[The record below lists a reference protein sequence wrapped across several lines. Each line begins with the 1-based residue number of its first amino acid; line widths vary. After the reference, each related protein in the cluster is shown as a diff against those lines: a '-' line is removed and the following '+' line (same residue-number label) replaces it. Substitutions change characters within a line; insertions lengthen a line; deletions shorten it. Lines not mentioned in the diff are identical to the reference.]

1 MTTTTNA
8 TPTNVQQINYGFAP
22 ETAPYAQQLLGQ
34 AQALTDVNQNPY
46 QQYQGDTIA
55 QFSPLQQT
63 AFTNMQNMQ
72 TAPQLQ
78 DASAMAGMAGLG
90 GLNTQYTFQPSNF
103 TAADAQSLMNPYLQ
117 ASLAPQLAIQ
127 QQLQGAA
134 QQQQNAQAT
143 QAGAFGGSRFGVQNA
158 ATNLNNQLANQN
170 LIGQGY
176 NTAFQNA
183 QNQYNTQNQL
193 NAQQQQFGAGLGMQG
208 LNLANSAATN
218 LANIGN
224 TQYNQNMG
232 IAQQQAQFGGVQQQQ
247 AQNVLNQQYQNF
259 LNYQNYPYQQLNFM
273 QNMIRGLPMT
283 NQTAAVYQSPGSMLG
298 QVAGLGIG
306 AASALKAEGGKV
318 SSYKDGGHVKGYSGE
333 DNQSLVQD
341 RQIQPMFYAAD
352 NPMGAAYKAG
362 LDIPIGQSSDI
373 TAGIGG
379 SHIQAPNF
387 KMDEHGGRHIGFGT
401 DVGGGRLSLS
411 HYEDPIT
418 RYRENRL
425 NYNMQFADGGDIVDP
440 SEADIYKMMGS
451 LSDQQIEQILQH
463 PTSMAEQQ
471 AAQQEMSF
479 RGAARMREGGPV
491 AFKEG
496 GDEGEETSGLGI
508 LPYLATL
515 GPAIYKGVS
524 AAAGPAFDAATGVL
538 GKLGALGSAAG
549 KGVGHAAS
557 TYGEFGGAS
566 YGLPAAAVL
575 TGGYG
580 LSDLAARGAKENEI
594 LRTGM
599 MGSPD
604 TALGAAIMEQNL
616 EEQGAKKKEKQDY
629 ESKIGGGRGN
639 YLAGEEGY
647 KKYDTYLAQKNLADQ
662 HPDIKDVIKH
672 PTFSEAASA
681 AKGMGY
687 SMDEYLD
694 NVRKAKKM
702 FGEGD
707 EELFKSINDL
717 IAEQKAEPEKIKAEG
732 GKNAL
737 MNFGFQLAANAA
749 QPGVAGNQCFAGLLR
764 SAAAA
769 GPEYAKSISD
779 TDKMARDAQ
788 KLAVQLQIEQT
799 RYQSSVEKGN
809 TRAAVEST
817 HNMQQI
823 MLEHQK
829 LKEMM
834 RHNIAGEGLMG
845 QRIAAA
851 GASKNIAP
859 YLRALAGANQ
869 QAITAA
875 RGYMQSKDYM
885 MGKDNRTY
893 DQIVDDFSKKFR
905 KSGIGLAPT
914 GNVFDQEDEES

>member
-34 AQALTDVNQNPY
+34 AQALTDVNQNPF
-46 QQYQGDTIA
+46 QQYQGETVA
-55 QFSPLQQT
+55 QFTPLQQT
-63 AFTNMQNMQ
+63 AFTNAQNMQ

-103 TAADAQSLMNPYLQ
+103 TAANAQSLMNPYLQ

-134 QQQQNAQAT
+134 QQTQNAQAT
-143 QAGAFGGSRFGVQNA
+143 QAGAFGGSRAGVQAA

-176 NTAFQNA
+176 YNAFNNA

-224 TQYNQNMG
+224 TQYGQNVGIIGLQNQLG
-232 IAQQQAQFGGVQQQQ
+232 TQQQQ
-247 AQNVLNQQYQNF
+247 QVQNIDNQQYQNF

-306 AASALKAEGGKV
+306 AAAALKAEGGSV
-318 SSYKDGGHVKGYSGE
+318 SSYKDGGVVGY
-333 DNQSLVQD
+333 
-341 RQIQPMFYAAD
+341 
-352 NPMGAAYKAG
+352 
-362 LDIPIGQSSDI
+362 
-373 TAGIGG
+373 
-379 SHIQAPNF
+379 
-387 KMDEHGGRHIGFGT
+387 
-401 DVGGGRLSLS
+401 
-411 HYEDPIT
+411 
-418 RYRENRL
+418 
-425 NYNMQFADGGDIVDP
+425 ADGGDIVDP

-451 LSDQQIEQILQH
+451 LSDQQIQQILQH

-749 QPGVAGNQCFAGLLR
+749 QPGVAGNQGFAGLLR

>member
-34 AQALTDVNQNPY
+34 AQALTDVNQNPF
-46 QQYQGDTIA
+46 QQYQGETVA
-55 QFSPLQQT
+55 QFTPLQQT
-63 AFTNMQNMQ
+63 AFTNAQNMQ

-134 QQQQNAQAT
+134 QQTQNAQAT
-143 QAGAFGGSRFGVQNA
+143 QAGAFGGSRAGVQAA

-176 NTAFQNA
+176 YNAFNNA

-224 TQYNQNMG
+224 TQYGQNVGIIGLQNQLG
-232 IAQQQAQFGGVQQQQ
+232 TQQQQ
-247 AQNVLNQQYQNF
+247 QVQNIDNQQYQNF

-306 AASALKAEGGKV
+306 AAAALKAEGGSV
-318 SSYKDGGHVKGYSGE
+318 SSYKDGGVVGY
-333 DNQSLVQD
+333 
-341 RQIQPMFYAAD
+341 
-352 NPMGAAYKAG
+352 
-362 LDIPIGQSSDI
+362 
-373 TAGIGG
+373 
-379 SHIQAPNF
+379 
-387 KMDEHGGRHIGFGT
+387 
-401 DVGGGRLSLS
+401 
-411 HYEDPIT
+411 
-418 RYRENRL
+418 
-425 NYNMQFADGGDIVDP
+425 ADGGDIVDP

-451 LSDQQIEQILQH
+451 LSDQQIQQILQH

-749 QPGVAGNQCFAGLLR
+749 QPGVAGNQGFAGLLR

>member
-34 AQALTDVNQNPY
+34 AQALTDVNQNPF
-46 QQYQGDTIA
+46 QQYQGETVA
-55 QFSPLQQT
+55 QFTPLQQT
-63 AFTNMQNMQ
+63 AFTNAQNMQ

-134 QQQQNAQAT
+134 QQTQNAQAT
-143 QAGAFGGSRFGVQNA
+143 QAGAFGGSRAGVQAA

-176 NTAFQNA
+176 YNAFNNA

-224 TQYNQNMG
+224 TQYGQNVGIIGLQNQLG
-232 IAQQQAQFGGVQQQQ
+232 TQQQQ
-247 AQNVLNQQYQNF
+247 QVQNIDNQQYQNF

-306 AASALKAEGGKV
+306 AAAALKAEGGSV
-318 SSYKDGGHVKGYSGE
+318 SSYKDGGVVGY
-333 DNQSLVQD
+333 
-341 RQIQPMFYAAD
+341 
-352 NPMGAAYKAG
+352 
-362 LDIPIGQSSDI
+362 
-373 TAGIGG
+373 
-379 SHIQAPNF
+379 
-387 KMDEHGGRHIGFGT
+387 
-401 DVGGGRLSLS
+401 
-411 HYEDPIT
+411 
-418 RYRENRL
+418 
-425 NYNMQFADGGDIVDP
+425 ADGGDIVDP

-451 LSDQQIEQILQH
+451 LSDQQIQQILQH

-491 AFKEG
+491 AFKKG
-496 GDEGEETSGLGI
+496 GDEGEEDTGSGLG
-508 LPYLATL
+508 YLAAAFP
-515 GPAIYKGVS
+515 GIYQAGKAILSKVPTGVFS
-524 AAAGPAFDAATGVL
+524 GLPTAAGRTAGSGLSSYLGLAGESAMPASAVAT
-538 GKLGALGSAAG
+538 A
-549 KGVGHAAS
+549 
-557 TYGEFGGAS
+557 
-566 YGLPAAAVL
+566 
-575 TGGYG
+575 GYG

-616 EEQGAKKKEKQDY
+616 EEQGAKKKEAQEKANDMSAY
-629 ESKIGGGRGN
+629 KPRSNANPADFIEAWKKPTVAPKEHPIYHEARETAVAHGHDANDFDANFDKILSK
-639 YLAGEEGY
+639 LS
-647 KKYDTYLAQKNLADQ
+647 K
-662 HPDIKDVIKH
+662 
-672 PTFSEAASA
+672 
-681 AKGMGY
+681 
-687 SMDEYLD
+687 
-694 NVRKAKKM
+694 
-702 FGEGD
+702 GD
-707 EELFKSINDL
+707 EEHLKGINDL
-717 IAEQKAEPEKIKAEG
+717 IAAQLKEPERIKEE
-732 GKNAL
+732 GKNQAM
-737 MNFGFQLAANAA
+737 MNYGFQLAAHAA
-749 QPGVAGNQCFAGLLR
+749 QPGVAGNQGFAGLLR

-779 TDKMARDAQ
+779 TDKMAADAKKLAIQLQVDQARYQTSLDKGNKRDA
-788 KLAVQLQIEQT
+788 VQI
-799 RYQSSVEKGN
+799 YQ
-809 TRAAVEST
+809 
-817 HNMQQI
+817 NMQDNMMKQQQ
-823 MLEHQK
+823 LG
-829 LKEMM
+829 EMI
-834 RHNIAGEGLMG
+834 RHNKSSEGLMG

-859 YLRALAGANQ
+859 YLRALGGAQ
-869 QAITAA
+869 SQAIQAA
-875 RGYMQSKDYM
+875 KAAMADPSYLANPKRLS
-885 MGKDNRTY
+885 Y
-893 DQIVDDFSKKFR
+893 DQLLDKYSKQFR
-905 KSGIGLAPT
+905 MSGVGLAPT
-914 GNVFDQEDEES
+914 GNVFDQEEEES